1 MPLNLIKKVV
11 IVVLST
17 LVAAS
22 GLFALTLLRQQVKET
37 IDTRIMKCAQI
48 QGDATEINEA
58 AVTCSMDAMR
68 TALLNGTYT
77 RIYKMAPLME
87 KTNLRIACHQA
98 AHRLGV
104 ELLES
109 LTSDEV
115 VQMMFDGKEQPR
127 DAVCT
132 HSLVHGLVQ
141 GMTTERESYDLQD
154 VADLCVAM
162 TSINEY
168 YTDECAHYYGHAVWK
183 QVKDFSPEVGTYCA
197 YLLVGKDAR
206 GVTACMG
213 GVIMQKYDLQVYNPM
228 TSSSEHTNSPP
239 TYEEIDEIC
248 TPYRQGDIMFLNG
261 CMSGVGWL
269 APTTALSNINS
280 ASLDEQ
286 VKEYKKALAT
296 CHENIECERTFLY
309 HFRVDAYPSGVVSQV
324 CAETK
329 MTITTCDDVVKQFTN

>member
-1 MPLNLIKKVV
+1 MSLKLSKKAV
-11 IVVLST
+11 IVALAT
-17 LVAAS
+17 LLAAS
-22 GLFALTLLRQQVKET
+22 GISALTLFRQQPEET
-37 IDTRIMKCAQI
+37 IDVRIMKCAQI
-48 QGDATEINEA
+48 QGDSIDINEA
-58 AVTCSMDAMR
+58 AVTCSMNAMR

-77 RIYKMAPLME
+77 LIYKVVPLME

-98 AHRLGV
+98 SHRLGI

-109 LTSDEV
+109 LTPDEV
-115 VQMMFDGKEQPR
+115 VRMMFDGKEQPR

-141 GMTTERESYDLQD
+141 GMTTEKASYDLRA
-154 VADLCVAM
+154 VAEQCVNL
-162 TSINEY
+162 TRINEY

-228 TSSSEHTNSPP
+228 TSSSSRTNSPP
-239 TYEEIDEIC
+239 TYEEIDKIC

-261 CMSGVGWL
+261 CMSGIGWL

-309 HFRVDAYPSGVVSQV
+309 HFRVDAYPSGVVSRV